1 MFYMKDG
8 FVMGVLCD
16 WDVAMK
22 EPSKEQY
29 IEDDNEHN
37 QEDQVDEDVI
47 FDYAAMAGDNKT
59 DDPLT
64 RQARALTS
72 KAHKESCKEAHKESC
87 KEGTRSKDQEKSEL
101 ANALDIALVQVHSC
115 HPIYCQ
121 REGFLSIVTV
131 TILSRYDTWVFQ
143 SCGHVAEPI
152 QEWECSELSQIGS
165 NKRSFIQDQSHY
177 RSALS
182 SAHPDYATLAVQWVV
197 PLHILLTCVAAV
209 QLELRDERT
218 RAKAKSN
225 SNTVESINAAI
236 TQLNARREE
245 LITYETFMECL
256 DISTSELQRYFF
268 MQCLLR

>member
-1 MFYMKDG
+1 MFYRKDG
-8 FVMGVLCD
+8 FVMGVLCH

-22 EPSKEQY
+22 EPSREQY

-64 RQARALTS
+64 QQARALTS

-115 HPIYCQ
+115 HPM

-131 TILSRYDTWVFQ
+131 TILSRYDTW
-143 SCGHVAEPI
+143 
-152 QEWECSELSQIGS
+152 IGS